1 VKPAVIQAIKA
12 VLQPEDE
19 FLGERTSFV
28 GSLKEDDLSTAIFEM
43 QAGKELTP
51 SSYAVKMKIYYIDER
66 GEEHEEEKEFE
77 LIVLES
83 PKKSY
88 SFLAISII
96 LIIGIAYYLKRRKH
110 E

>member
-1 VKPAVIQAIKA
+1 M
-12 VLQPEDE
+12 
-19 FLGERTSFV
+19 GERTSFV

-43 QAGKELTP
+43 QASKELLP
-51 SSYAVKMKIYYIDER
+51 GSYLMKMKIYYIDER
-66 GEEHEEEKEFE
+66 GQEYEEEKEFE

-88 SFLAISII
+88 KLIVIPLI
-96 LIIGIAYYLKRRKH
+96 LIIGIAYYLRRRKH